1 MTARLAACYVFR
13 GSRRS
18 LQKQVRIRC
27 SSFLLLSLLGVGCGG
42 GDEQQSLE
50 RFFDPQPDYGKAAC
64 LTRDDRLAGRR
75 ELRLFFNGRSD
86 VEGATRGLARYY
98 QRHGLSFF
106 TVSEPQPIAAA
117 FAIDTDTEA
126 LGRELARAFPGVD
139 FTNDAAIMADPV
151 LWSQVLEATVN
162 FMLRPMIDFA
172 RAQGA
177 GGSATTNLVLVP
189 QIERPG
195 GERLTPVGQEIAG
208 LAVSPTLLAVFSRED
223 TPEGQIWKGVNLP
236 GDFTPMMFL
245 GSNVL
250 RELAATHSDLRDL
263 VVAHEFGH
271 TNALVHRTAGQNLM
285 NPGVSAGQNDCR
297 DSLADDQLAT
307 MRTNLHLAGA
317 GQPLLATDRP
327 ASVTPSDVVDPRPFT
342 PTDLRDLL
350 DGDRR
355 AIRRLLGPLLLGH

>member
-1 MTARLAACYVFR
+1 LHKR
-13 GSRRS
+13 
-18 LQKQVRIRC
+18 VRIRC
-27 SSFLLLSLLGVGCGG
+27 SSFLLVSLLGVGCGG
-42 GDEQQSLE
+42 DDDQQSLD
-50 RFFDPQPDYGKAAC
+50 RFFDPQPDYGKTAC
-64 LTRDDRLAGRR
+64 LTRDDTLAGRR

-106 TVSEPQPIAAA
+106 TASEPQPIAAA
-117 FAIDTDTEA
+117 FAIDTDTKA

-139 FTNDAAIMADPV
+139 FTNGAAVMADPV
-151 LWSQVLEATVN
+151 LWSQVLDATVN

-172 RAQGA
+172 QAQGTV
-177 GGSATTNLVLVP
+177 GSATTNLVLVP

-208 LAVSPTLLAVFSRED
+208 LAISPTLLAVFSRAD
-223 TPEGQIWKGVNLP
+223 SPEGEIWRGVNLP

-250 RELAATHSDLRDL
+250 RELAAAHSDLREL

-271 TNALVHRTAGQNLM
+271 TNALVHRSEGQNLM
-285 NPGVSAGQNDCR
+285 NPGLSPGQNDCQ
-297 DSLADDQLAT
+297 DALADDQLAT
-307 MRTNLHLAGA
+307 MRANLQLGGA
-317 GQPLLATDRP
+317 GQTLLVSDHP
-327 ASVTPSDVVDPRPFT
+327 ASVRPDEVVDAIPFS
-342 PTDLRDLL
+342 PADLRDLL

-355 AIRRLLGPLLLGH
+355 AIRRLLGPFLLQH